1 MEIDK
6 LIKANE
12 LDYEIQNLKNILD
25 CFEWNPE
32 DDLGSDKAHPKSITR
47 NPEIIIEFDAG
58 DGNGRETIKLP
69 KRHTDAWITNIKN
82 QISAD
87 LEFRKKEF
95 KEL

>member
-1 MEIDK
+1 MDRET
-6 LIKANE
+6 LLKANQLDGEIRE
-12 LDYEIQNLKNILD
+12 LERILD
-25 CFEWNPE
+25 CFEWDPD
-32 DDLGSDKAHPKSITR
+32 DDLGSDKNHVHSFTRHPK
-47 NPEIIIEFDAG
+47 IIIEFDAD
-58 DGNGRETIKLP
+58 DGNGRELIKLP